1 MYKERLPYNPGR
13 DMRAVMVMV
22 KVPIVIMG
30 FPGAPFAN
38 VPELVAAARAN
49 PGKFSYSSSGIG
61 NPQHLAG
68 ELFNRVAGVDTL
80 HVPYRGSG
88 PAVLDIAAG
97 QVQFGYNSLAS
108 GLSLIREGRIRAI
121 GVTSR
126 DRMAQLPDVASVSEF
141 APMANYEL
149 VNFFGLFAPSGVPA
163 PIMQKLHG
171 IVLNAMREPVLRARF
186 EEQGLQ
192 VQGFSLEE
200 SQRFMVTESEKL
212 GRIVNEAKI
221 TAE

>member
-1 MYKERLPYNPGR
+1 MAK
-13 DMRAVMVMV
+13 
-22 KVPIVIMG
+22 
-30 FPGAPFAN
+30 
-38 VPELVAAARAN
+38 
-49 PGKFSYSSSGIG
+49 
-61 NPQHLAG
+61 
-68 ELFNRVAGVDTL
+68 VDTL